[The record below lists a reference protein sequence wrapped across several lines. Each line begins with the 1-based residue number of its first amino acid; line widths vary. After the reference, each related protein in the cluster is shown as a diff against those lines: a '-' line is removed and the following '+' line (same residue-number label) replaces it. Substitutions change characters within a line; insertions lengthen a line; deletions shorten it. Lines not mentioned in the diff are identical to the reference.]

1 MYVYVQLDEAD
12 IKQLIKDYPHD
23 RPNYRGIENDM
34 IAFIRNERQILYYYG
49 YFHSKSTG
57 ATDFEFSSLTP
68 IGELALKANAN
79 EFLIIWEPQKIK
91 MISQPATADINQ
103 IPSKV
108 NKPQSV
114 LAILHI

>member
-49 YFHSKSTG
+49 
-57 ATDFEFSSLTP
+57 
-68 IGELALKANAN
+68 
-79 EFLIIWEPQKIK
+79 
-91 MISQPATADINQ
+91 
-103 IPSKV
+103 
-108 NKPQSV
+108 
-114 LAILHI
+114 